1 MIGRERRLAMQVA
14 PEIKFKEVDRSQW
27 VEDYVVERL
36 QHLERFAD
44 GITSCHVTLA
54 QEQASHHKG
63 NLYSV
68 MVEVRIPPNRDLA
81 AKKER
86 TVGKMPEDLTAL
98 INSAFGAIE
107 RQVKKARR

>member
-1 MIGRERRLAMQVA
+1 MQVA
-14 PEIKFKEVDRSQW
+14 PEVKFKDVDRSQW
-27 VEDYVVERL
+27 VEEYVGQRL
-36 QHLERFAD
+36 EHLERFAD
-44 GITSCHVTLA
+44 SITSCHVTVT
-54 QEQASHHKG
+54 QEQGGQQKG

-86 TVGKMPEDLTAL
+86 EILDMHTELPAL

-107 RQVKKARR
+107 KQVKKAKA